1 VSFLST
7 DGLPHLI
14 ATYGYAIV
22 ALTVAL
28 EGMGIPVPGETML
41 VATAI
46 YAGTTHELAP
56 LSVIAAAVA
65 GAILGDNTGFWIG
78 REVGY
83 RLLLRHGAR
92 IGLTER
98 RIKLGQY
105 LFLRHGAPIVFFGRF
120 VAVLRCFATLLA
132 GANRMAWPRFVLF
145 NALGGTI
152 WASIFGGGAYAFG
165 HVMQRLARP
174 AGIATGAAAAIIVV
188 AGFLLMRRHAA
199 ELEERADR
207 ALPGPLRPPHSGR
220 L

>member
-1 VSFLST
+1 MSFLSP
-7 DGLPHLI
+7 DGLSHLI
-14 ATYGYAIV
+14 AAYGYVIV
-22 ALTVAL
+22 ALTVAV

-41 VATAI
+41 VAAAI
-46 YAGTTHELAP
+46 YAGTTHGLDLPA
-56 LSVIAAAVA
+56 VIVAAVA

-92 IGLTER
+92 VGLTER

-105 LFLRHGAPIVFFGRF
+105 LFLRHGATIVFFGRF

-132 GANRMAWPRFVLF
+132 GANRMAWPRFLLF

-152 WASIFGGGAYAFG
+152 WASVFGSGAYVFG
-165 HVMQRLARP
+165 QAVQRLAKP
-174 AGIATGAAAAIIVV
+174 VGIATAIAV
-188 AGFLLMRRHAA
+188 AVIIIATGLLMRRHAA
-199 ELEERADR
+199 QLEARAER
-207 ALPGPLRPPHSGR
+207 ALPGPLRPLHGGP